1 MWWWWTLKSKRH
13 TKILEIIGSR
23 EIETQEELAE
33 ALKKEGFDVTQAT
46 VSRDIKNLKLIKMQ
60 SSNGKSKY
68 VVSAGEQKNIIDR
81 LSNILANTVLT
92 VENVDKM
99 VVIKTITGSAPITAE
114 AIDNL
119 ESADIAGTVAG
130 DNTIFILVRS
140 IESAEDLVDKIR
152 KRMSS

>member
-1 MWWWWTLKSKRH
+1 MKSKRH

-46 VSRDIKNLKLIKMQ
+46 VSRDIKNLKLIKIQ
-60 SSNGKSKY
+60 ASSGKSKY
-68 VVSAGEQKNIIDR
+68 VVSAGEHKNIIDR
-81 LSNILANTVLT
+81 LSNILVNTVLS

-99 VVIKTITGSAPITAE
+99 VVIKTITGSAPIAAE

-140 IESAEDLVDKIR
+140 VESAEDLVEKIR